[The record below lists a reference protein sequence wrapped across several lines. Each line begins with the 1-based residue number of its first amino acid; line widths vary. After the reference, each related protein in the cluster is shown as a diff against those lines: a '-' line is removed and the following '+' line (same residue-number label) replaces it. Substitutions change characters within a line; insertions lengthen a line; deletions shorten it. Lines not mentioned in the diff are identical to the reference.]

1 VKLLHDVLERQAVR
15 RMEAGRLTDQ
25 QIENLGAALCAQAE
39 EILELQRQF
48 GFSEK
53 DLSLALDVP
62 DGAY

>member
-1 VKLLHDVLERQAVR
+1 
-15 RMEAGRLTDQ
+15 MEAGRLTEQ
-25 QIENLGAALCAQAE
+25 QIDSLGAALSAQAN
-39 EILELQRQF
+39 EIMKLQRQF